1 MALASAAWPPEVLA
15 AKGNV
20 LLNKGRQIGGTEI
33 FAHKAAEFIIAN
45 PNEQIICVSDTLEQ
59 AENIIIMV
67 LSYLQEHY
75 PREIQRGKHKPTK
88 TRVWVKGNGHIRS
101 RPVGETGDAI
111 RSFTGKILYV
121 DEASKMPRA
130 FWVAAKAIKFTRAG
144 SAIWMSSTPRGKFDN
159 NRKET
164 YYYKSYLN
172 VNNRYTVIEMDSESV
187 ANNRKICETWTI
199 EQRKGAIQHLID
211 EKDDLT
217 EAEYAQEYL
226 HQFMDDMTQWYP
238 DDLVRDRQTEERP
251 ERIDK
256 EAVHVLGVDVARMG
270 EDQSTFQ
277 IFKLTD
283 NGHAYQV
290 ENQETSKT
298 TLPQTFE
305 HIMHLH
311 ALYDFSKIFIDSAG
325 LGVGVFDWLMY
336 DDDTKHITIAVDNS
350 IQIMSADGKTRRL
363 VKTLKYSRTKMLM
376 ETGKLHLLKDV
387 KIFESFKSVQYAY
400 TNDNLGVRHLK
411 IFGNYTHIVEGVC
424 NAIGTEKSKHLNLSI
439 HTIKV

>member
-1 MALASAAWPPEVLA
+1 MIYDKWQQEVLDA
-15 AKGNV
+15 EGNI

-33 FAHKAAEFIIAN
+33 FAHKAAEFIISN

-67 LSYLQEHY
+67 LAYLQEHH
-75 PREIQRGKHKPTK
+75 PREIQRGKNKPTK

-101 RPVGETGDAI
+101 RPVGDTGDAI

-144 SAIWMSSTPRGKFDN
+144 SAIWMSSTPRGKFDE
-159 NRKET
+159 NRKPT
-164 YYYKSYLN
+164 YYYKSWLN
-172 VNNRYTVIEMDSESV
+172 TNKRYTIIEMDSEWV
-187 ANNRKICETWTI
+187 AHNREINATWTI
-199 EQRKGAIQHLID
+199 EQREGAIQHLID

-217 EAEYAQEYL
+217 ELEYAQEYL
-226 HQFMDDMTQWYP
+226 HQFMDDMIQWYP
-238 DDLVRDRQTEERP
+238 DDLIRDRQTEERP

-256 EAVHVLGVDVARMG
+256 GAVHVLGVDVARMG

-277 IFKLTD
+277 IFKLTE
-283 NGHAYQV
+283 NGHAFQV

-305 HIMHLH
+305 HIKELH

-325 LGVGVFDWLMY
+325 IGVGVFDWLMT
-336 DDDTKHITIAVDNS
+336 DDETKHVTIAVDNS
-350 IQIMSADGKTRRL
+350 KQIMSTDGKTRRL

-376 ETGKLHLLKDV
+376 ETAKLHLLKDV

-400 TNDNLGVRHLK
+400 TNDNMGVRHLK

-424 NAIGTEKSKHLNLSI
+424 NAVGTEKYKDLNPTI
-439 HTIKV
+439 YTIKV